1 MTSKQIIDNS
11 ENLTEVEKL
20 RQENMLLQAKLFDKN
35 KQLLH
40 TQ

>member
-20 RQENMLLQAKLFDKN
+20 RQENMLLKANLFDKN